1 MNNVVLNIKNGGY
14 LVKFPYRDD
23 MNFFASDEEALVTG
37 LEAFK
42 STYTPKVFRIL
53 GSYQNFKL
61 KILTKKDLETITQNV
76 KSYSKLKSKF

>member
-1 MNNVVLNIKNGGY
+1 MNNVVVNIKYGGY

-23 MNFFASDEEALVTG
+23 LNFFASEEEALVTG

-76 KSYSKLKSKF
+76 KSYSKLKSKL

>member
-1 MNNVVLNIKNGGY
+1 MNNVVVNIKYGAY

-23 MNFFASDEEALVTG
+23 MNFFASDEEALITG

-61 KILTKKDLETITQNV
+61 KVLTKKDLETIIHNV
-76 KSYSKLKSKF
+76 KSYTKLKSKF